1 MKKDLL
7 TRTMASILVLAIALP
22 LSSCGNTKRN
32 DDVVSPDNDT
42 STDNITAAQV
52 PPDEAITIS
61 TDSIAYASSFSDGY
75 AWNIYSDPNDGNW
88 HASVID
94 ITGKMAFQWNTGWKD
109 KAEAD
114 GIRDKFSYANG
125 YVYIHQN
132 DKFYVLDAFGKI
144 LYSCDNNE
152 SSDTSLGID
161 TENNSNKGDIVSCYA
176 DGYTISTNYS
186 RDFDSAKY
194 TYTVYAPDGT
204 SSTHELP
211 DSTMAA
217 NFSYLDNGIF
227 WCFYSTDG
235 KHVQQF
241 LYNAITDTVPDIS
254 MPTYPGLPNRRD
266 KKSKNSNIT
275 YAGCSTNGSFGFFD
289 QNGKY
294 FSCVI
299 PTYSPNAA
307 VDVATYLDKAMI
319 MVNDKLYLYIPAT
332 NELKNITIPYA
343 QKIMI
348 NNISMFTYGEEK
360 VVIPVQ
366 GTDEEKY
373 VMVINENGELLSDP
387 IPAYDYSYFSED
399 RLIVNTDSDSINV
412 YDDKMNLVYSDK
424 DEKFASE
431 QIETL
436 DLEPYANGVAVA
448 YEHRGPDVAG
458 RYLYLDPD
466 GNVLFD
472 KLDAS
477 SAIELQLNIDS

>member
-1 MKKDLL
+1 M
-7 TRTMASILVLAIALP
+7 
-22 LSSCGNTKRN
+22 
-32 DDVVSPDNDT
+32 
-42 STDNITAAQV
+42 
-52 PPDEAITIS
+52 
-61 TDSIAYASSFSDGY
+61 
-75 AWNIYSDPNDGNW
+75 
-88 HASVID
+88 
-94 ITGKMAFQWNTGWKD
+94 
-109 KAEAD
+109 
-114 GIRDKFSYANG
+114 
-125 YVYIHQN
+125 
-132 DKFYVLDAFGKI
+132 
-144 LYSCDNNE
+144 
-152 SSDTSLGID
+152 
-161 TENNSNKGDIVSCYA
+161 
-176 DGYTISTNYS
+176 
-186 RDFDSAKY
+186 
-194 TYTVYAPDGT
+194 
-204 SSTHELP
+204 
-211 DSTMAA
+211 
-217 NFSYLDNGIF
+217 
-227 WCFYSTDG
+227 
-235 KHVQQF
+235 
-241 LYNAITDTVPDIS
+241 
-254 MPTYPGLPNRRD
+254 
-266 KKSKNSNIT
+266 
-275 YAGCSTNGSFGFFD
+275 
-289 QNGKY
+289 
-294 FSCVI
+294 I

>member
-1 MKKDLL
+1 MHQTVHRPHMNYPTAQWLQIFL
-7 TRTMASILVLAIALP
+7 IWTMVSFGASIRQTVNMCSNFSIMP
-22 LSSCGNTKRN
+22 L
-32 DDVVSPDNDT
+32 
-42 STDNITAAQV
+42 
-52 PPDEAITIS
+52 
-61 TDSIAYASSFSDGY
+61 
-75 AWNIYSDPNDGNW
+75 
-88 HASVID
+88 
-94 ITGKMAFQWNTGWKD
+94 
-109 KAEAD
+109 
-114 GIRDKFSYANG
+114 
-125 YVYIHQN
+125 
-132 DKFYVLDAFGKI
+132 LI
-144 LYSCDNNE
+144 LYQISPCQHIQGCQTDE
-152 SSDTSLGID
+152 IKKAKTLISPMPVVLPMVLLASLIKM
-161 TENNSNKGDIVSCYA
+161 ENI
-176 DGYTISTNYS
+176 
-186 RDFDSAKY
+186 
-194 TYTVYAPDGT
+194 
-204 SSTHELP
+204 
-211 DSTMAA
+211 
-217 NFSYLDNGIF
+217 
-227 WCFYSTDG
+227 
-235 KHVQQF
+235 
-241 LYNAITDTVPDIS
+241 
-254 MPTYPGLPNRRD
+254 
-266 KKSKNSNIT
+266 
-275 YAGCSTNGSFGFFD
+275 
-289 QNGKY
+289 